1 MFCRFCGQEIDNNS
15 EICPKCG
22 ARQKETI
29 TDRFEETVHDFTKQF
44 HPKIEEAGRA
54 PKFSFRWAL
63 YTVLR
68 KKYSDFSGRACR
80 SEYWWYML
88 FVNLLYLGLSIIGGV
103 LTVIAGLVG
112 AYLMLALLIIAMV
125 ALIVPSIAVSV
136 RRLHD
141 RNVSGWWLI
150 PFFGLSVIPLLNT
163 LLLIGYI
170 VFTCLKGTTGPNKF
184 GEDPLTADNQIVSN
198 VGQ

>member
-1 MFCRFCGQEIDNNS
+1 
-15 EICPKCG
+15 
-22 ARQKETI
+22 
-29 TDRFEETVHDFTKQF
+29 
-44 HPKIEEAGRA
+44 
-54 PKFSFRWAL
+54 
-63 YTVLR
+63 
-68 KKYSDFSGRACR
+68 
-80 SEYWWYML
+80 ML